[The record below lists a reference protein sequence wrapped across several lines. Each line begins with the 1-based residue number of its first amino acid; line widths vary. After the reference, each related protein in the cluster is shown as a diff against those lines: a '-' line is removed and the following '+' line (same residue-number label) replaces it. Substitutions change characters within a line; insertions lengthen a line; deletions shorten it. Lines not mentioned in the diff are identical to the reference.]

1 MGDVFAVVP
10 GALRRIEPL
19 EREVK
24 ELRGQ
29 VQNLID
35 KIRILEGQIQ
45 VLMVDFN
52 ERRPPLRGRPKK
64 GEENG
69 SS

>member
-24 ELRGQ
+24 ELRGLLQ
-29 VQNLID
+29 RLTESN
-35 KIRILEGQIQ
+35 RILEGQMQ
-45 VLMVDFN
+45 VLMADFN
-52 ERRPPLRGRPKK
+52 ERRPPLKGRPKK
-64 GEENG
+64 GEDG